1 MPVRETA
8 VTTPLPPHLGSV
20 YRSWRAC
27 EDRLSAAQERFRAKV
42 SAPDGPAV
50 TPGELAELEA
60 MRRLSSSLL
69 REFMTETRVLMPEL
83 RWEDFLPVSAAG
95 LGRGREADVGRHG
108 RRPRTSDRSGP
119 EGAREDPPWNTQVE
133 HRQA

>member
-1 MPVRETA
+1 MPVREIA

-20 YRSWRAC
+20 YLSWRAC
-27 EDRLSAAQERFRAKV
+27 EDRLSAAQERFLSKV

-60 MRRLSSSLL
+60 MRRPCSSLL
-69 REFMTETRVLMPEL
+69 SEFMTEARVQMSEL
-83 RWEDFLPVSAAG
+83 RWEEFLPVSAAE
-95 LGRGREADVGRHG
+95 LERGREPDVGRHG
-108 RRPRTSDRSGP
+108 RRTRTSDRSGP
-119 EGAREDPPWNTQVE
+119 EGAREDPAWNAQVE